1 MKDKKKIRK
10 QKEDENLSS
19 LTEEQKK
26 NIKINNIL
34 EDMCI
39 YGNVIK
45 KEIQFKK
52 KIHPERYIETDDAL
66 QMEETDQGIF
76 ALGLLAKI
84 LEDKGIETAIEKKE
98 NKGEEMDDEATTCLQ
113 FISNGMIDK
122 TKYTLHFDF
131 GEEKNKKLLYD
142 EKEFEKLKEQ
152 LKSKL
157 SKDYN
162 TPSDKIV
169 VTFPQKGSIR
179 VNVIFQS
186 DEFNNLD
193 KDEFLKKFKEDKDF
207 EDLKNLK
214 EIQTDL
220 VMSGC
225 KLTKAQLDNR
235 GNRIEGWGINEKR
248 GGKDYDPPI
257 GWIGIGLK
265 VWDKYEDNI
274 WIGMENVKGEWCV
287 AYHGVGR
294 FLESEKLK
302 SVVGNIYKGGFK
314 PGEGQLHKACD
325 DQFHPGKRVGVGVYC
340 TPLIKYAEYY
350 AGISKLKE
358 KNYKTVLVVRVK
370 PDSIRHCDKCQESRE
385 CNYWVVNGTT
395 DEIRPYRILYKI
407 DTNN

>member
-1 MKDKKKIRK
+1 
-10 QKEDENLSS
+10 
-19 LTEEQKK
+19 
-26 NIKINNIL
+26 
-34 EDMCI
+34 
-39 YGNVIK
+39 
-45 KEIQFKK
+45 
-52 KIHPERYIETDDAL
+52 
-66 QMEETDQGIF
+66 MEETDQGIF

-248 GGKDYDPPI
+248 GGKDYDPPL

-265 VWDKYEDNI
+265 VWDKYENNI

-287 AYHGVGR
+287 AYHGVG
-294 FLESEKLK
+294 FFMESEKLK
-302 SVVGNIYKGGFK
+302 RAIGKIYKGEF
-314 PGEGQLHKACD
+314 
-325 DQFHPGKRVGVGVYC
+325 
-340 TPLIKYAEYY
+340 
-350 AGISKLKE
+350 
-358 KNYKTVLVVRVK
+358 
-370 PDSIRHCDKCQESRE
+370 
-385 CNYWVVNGTT
+385 
-395 DEIRPYRILYKI
+395 
-407 DTNN
+407 